1 MVSTWMG
8 DRLETLTVDFIG
20 TRYRLEK
27 VFFICPIF
35 VKLHIHMK
43 FHKKLHSYICYPSTT
58 GRSFLTSPSRRIL
71 VSSGKGH
78 VIHRSKFKNSFLAI
92 TSVRIV
98 LLTSNLLQN
107 FCLLILH
114 VLIYITIMCI
124 FVSQIASLL
133 LHYICHVI
141 YRSKFKNRFL
151 FFAITSRQNC
161 HKDFKPETKCL
172 YCNSECLFILFSHAH
187 MCIINFT
194 TL

>member
-1 MVSTWMG
+1 
-8 DRLETLTVDFIG
+8 
-20 TRYRLEK
+20 
-27 VFFICPIF
+27 
-35 VKLHIHMK
+35 MK
-43 FHKKLHSYICYPSTT
+43 FHKKLHSNICYPSTT

-124 FVSQIASLL
+124 YVSQIASLL
-133 LHYICHVI
+133 LYYICHI
-141 YRSKFKNRFL
+141 ICRSKFKNHFIFSDL
-151 FFAITSRQNC
+151 TPQNC
-161 HKDFKPETKCL
+161 HNESKPKSKCL
-172 YCNSECLFILFSHAH
+172 YRNSKCPFILFSHAH
-187 MCIINFT
+187 
-194 TL
+194 